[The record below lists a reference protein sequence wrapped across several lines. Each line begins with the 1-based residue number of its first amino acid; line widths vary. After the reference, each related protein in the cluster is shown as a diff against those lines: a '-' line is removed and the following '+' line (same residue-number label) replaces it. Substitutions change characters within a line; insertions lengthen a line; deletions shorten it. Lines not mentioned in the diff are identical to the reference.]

1 MSCGDHHNVPCSDV
15 LAEVFLFLDSECDE
29 PRRHLIAEH
38 LDECGPCLQKFGIEQ
53 QMKELVARKCGGDR
67 APDGLK
73 QRVLL
78 HLRSV
83 VVMESST
90 GEHR

>member
-1 MSCGDHHNVPCSDV
+1 M
-15 LAEVFLFLDSECDE
+15 FLDSECDE

-83 VVMESST
+83 VVLESST

>member
-1 MSCGDHHNVPCSDV
+1 MSCGNHHDVPCSEV

-38 LDECGPCLQKFGIEQ
+38 LEECGPCLAQFGIEA

-78 HLRSV
+78 HLRTV
-83 VVMESST
+83 VVVEAEADS
-90 GEHR
+90 R

>member
-1 MSCGDHHNVPCSDV
+1 MSCGNHHDVPCSEV

-38 LDECGPCLQKFGIEQ
+38 LEECGPCLQQFGIEQ
-53 QMKELVARKCGGDR
+53 QVKELVARKCGGDR

-73 QRVLL
+73 QRVRQ
-78 HLRSV
+78 HLKSMVEEADSR
-83 VVMESST
+83 
-90 GEHR
+90 

>member
-1 MSCGDHHNVPCSDV
+1 MSCGNHHDVPCSEV

-38 LDECGPCLQKFGIEQ
+38 LEECGPCLQQFGIEQ
-53 QMKELVARKCGGDR
+53 QVKELVARKCGGDR

-73 QRVLL
+73 QRVLR
-78 HLRSV
+78 HLKSLVEEADSR
-83 VVMESST
+83 
-90 GEHR
+90 

>member
-1 MSCGDHHNVPCSDV
+1 MSCGRQHDVACAEV

-29 PRRHLIAEH
+29 ARRHLIADH
-38 LDECGPCLQKFGIEQ
+38 LEECGPCLARFGIEKQ
-53 QMKELVARKCGGDR
+53 VKELVARKCGGDR
-67 APDGLK
+67 APEGLK

-83 VVMESST
+83 VVLEADSR
-90 GEHR
+90 G

>member
-1 MSCGDHHNVPCSDV
+1 M
-15 LAEVFLFLDSECDE
+15 FLDSECDE

-73 QRVLL
+73 QRVLQQ
-78 HLRSV
+78 LRSV